1 MVYDPAWN
9 EEQPMTYTV
18 RQLAHLA
25 GVTPRTLRHYDA
37 VGLLR
42 PSSVGDNGYRYYD
55 DASALRLQQILFFRE
70 LDLSL
75 DEIRAVLDAPEFQ
88 TAPALEK
95 HRRALQARVAR
106 LNGLIHTIDRTV
118 LHLKGQIEMS
128 TKELFEGFDDETQA
142 RYEEEAAQLYDPR
155 VVQESG
161 RRWKSYTA
169 EEKARIRAEG
179 GAVYQDLLP
188 LLDRDPTDDEVQVVV
203 ARWHEH
209 LRAFYEPTPDIL
221 RGLGRAYAEDARF
234 AAFFGALHPDLP
246 GFFSRAIEYYVTEM
260 EDRS

>member
-1 MVYDPAWN
+1 MS
-9 EEQPMTYTV
+9 YTV
-18 RQLAHLA
+18 RQLARLA
-25 GVTPRTLRHYDA
+25 GVTPRTLHYYDA
-37 VGLLR
+37 IGLLR
-42 PSSVGDNGYRYYD
+42 PSAVGDNGYRTYD
-55 DASALRLQQILFFRE
+55 DAAALRLQQILFFRE

-75 DEIRAVLDAPEFQ
+75 NEIRDVLDGPEFQ
-88 TAPALEK
+88 TVPALEK

-142 RYEEEAAQLYDPR
+142 RYEEEAAQMYDPR
-155 VVQESG
+155 MVQESS

-169 EEKARIRAEG
+169 EDKARIQTEG

-188 LLDRDPTDDEVQVVV
+188 LLDRDPADAAVQTVI

-209 LRAFYEPTPDIL
+209 LHAFYEPTPDIL
-221 RGLGRAYAEDARF
+221 RGLGQAYAEDPRF
-234 AAFFGALHPDLP
+234 AAFFTAMHPDLP
-246 GFFSRAIEYYVTEM
+246 GFFSRAIEHYVTGM
-260 EDRS
+260 AGRS